1 MVKLLENDIEE
12 GILSGASEDV
22 TNIVEDIDAQINS
35 MTSEFGADKMDAEFA
50 IKVYRVIEGKG
61 ELAWLFACVP
71 SELPI
76 MQKLQDDFGG
86 GRFEVRIYKNKKIFR
101 RIPVVVSPPLKSKEP
116 VPPPQNDLTALVNA
130 IATQQERQ
138 FNQLKETLLQI
149 AGRNTAAPPDTMAM
163 MGAMMGAMTQMKD
176 FLAPAQNNSASISPD
191 KMIDVL
197 MKGMEI
203 GRDSGGGGGG
213 ETNFLDIVK
222 TALTSPL
229 LLSAATQAVRPPAT
243 NPVSFPAPQIPG
255 KTNANPVKITQ
266 PVETNKMNP
275 IIQKN
280 LNMLVTKAEN
290 DADPILYAEFI
301 LDNVPESMVRDFI
314 LRDNLIEE
322 LNKIN
327 PKVEQ
332 HKEWFLQLRNH
343 IQAVLTGEG
352 EGEDDSEDAPSLDE
366 NASSPNDVTG
376 NPGGDA
382 GHKAD
387 A

>member
-1 MVKLLENDIEE
+1 MTKYLESDVEEAVLL
-12 GILSGASEDV
+12 GASEDV

-35 MTSEFGADKMDAEFA
+35 MTSEFGADKMDADFA

-116 VPPPQNDLTALVNA
+116 AQLPQNDLTALVNA
-130 IATQQERQ
+130 ISGQQERQ

-163 MGAMMGAMTQMKD
+163 MGAMMGAMSQMKE
-176 FLAPAQNNSASISPD
+176 FLAPAQNNAASISPD

-197 MKGMEI
+197 LKGMEI
-203 GRDSGGGGGG
+203 GRDSGGGG
-213 ETNFLDIVK
+213 ETNFLDVVK
-222 TALTSPL
+222 TALNSPL
-229 LLSAATQAVRPPAT
+229 LLSAANQAVKTA
-243 NPVSFPAPQIPG
+243 PVSFPAPQVSQQINNP
-255 KTNANPVKITQ
+255 ANPATLAQ
-266 PVETNKMNP
+266 PADARKMNMT
-275 IIQKN
+275 IQRN
-280 LNMLVTKAEN
+280 LDMLVSKAEN
-290 DADPILYAEFI
+290 DSDPTLYAEFI
-301 LDNVPESMVRDFI
+301 LDNVPKSMVKDFI

-322 LNKIN
+322 LSKIN

-332 HKEWFLQLRNH
+332 HKEWFLELRNH

-352 EGEDDSEDAPSLDE
+352 EGEEDDGHASALDDLT
-366 NASSPNDVTG
+366 N
-376 NPGGDA
+376 NPGGNTGDKKNA
-382 GHKAD
+382 
-387 A
+387 